1 MFLFLY
7 PKKPVAKPSLSN
19 PSLPYKMG
27 KEKSVR
33 NDNKEEQ
40 KLQKILQ
47 KTYFYY
53 SQKTNQLSSIEAC
66 FYNWKEAT
74 ALKSFLRIL
83 MLFLDKDKVI
93 DN

>member
-40 KLQKILQ
+40 KLQK

-53 SQKTNQLSSIEAC
+53 SQKN
-66 FYNWKEAT
+66 
-74 ALKSFLRIL
+74 KSAIVNPS
-83 MLFLDKDKVI
+83 LFLQLRRDYGSQKFLYDCFLVMMK
-93 DN
+93 